1 MQKLLFGIFF
11 LVLVLVFPLPA
22 RAGVDVGVNI
32 SLPLPI
38 VFVAPP
44 QLIVLP
50 ETDIYVVPAVEVDI
64 FFYDGWWWR
73 PWEGGWYRSRHYDSG
88 WSYYEQVPSFY
99 SDIPSNWRNEYREHR
114 WRGNQWNYQPIPHQ
128 EVQQNWSVWQK
139 SGYWE
144 KQQTWGVKGLQPRM
158 RSKQPS
164 REVQQKTRQ
173 AQPQLKAVKPQR
185 SQQHQGEGKKV
196 QKAQPQ
202 HSQPQKGSQKGGKGE
217 AKGKK

>member
-11 LVLVLVFPLPA
+11 LVLVLVFPLPT

-50 ETDIYVVPAVEVDI
+50 ETDIYVVPDVEVDI
-64 FFYDGWWWR
+64 FFYNGWWWR
-73 PWEGGWYRSRHYDSG
+73 PWEEGWYRSRHYDSG
-88 WSYYEQVPSFY
+88 WSYYQQVPSFY
-99 SDIPSNWRNEYREHR
+99 GSIPSGWRNEYREHR
-114 WRGNQWNYQPIPHQ
+114 WRGNQWNYQQIPHQ
-128 EVQQNWSVWQK
+128 QVQQNWSVWQK

-144 KQQTWGVKGLQPRM
+144 KQKSWGVKGLQPRM
-158 RSKQPS
+158 RSKQYRGPG
-164 REVQQKTRQ
+164 QKFQ
-173 AQPQLKAVKPQR
+173 KAKPQH
-185 SQQHQGEGKKV
+185 QQQQYRGAGQKF

-202 HSQPQKGSQKGGKGE
+202 HQQGNQKGGKGG
-217 AKGKK
+217 KGGGKGNK

>member
-1 MQKLLFGIFF
+1 MQKLLFEIFF

-44 QLIVLP
+44 HLIILP
-50 ETDIYVVPAVEVDI
+50 ETNIYVVPAVEVDI

-73 PWEGGWYRSRHYDSG
+73 PWEGGWYRSRYYDSG
-88 WSYYEQVPSFY
+88 WSYYQQVPSFY
-99 SDIPSNWRNEYREHR
+99 SSIPSDWRSEYREHR
-114 WRGNQWNYQPIPHQ
+114 WRGNQWNYQPIPYQ

-139 SGYWE
+139 SGHWE
-144 KQQTWGVKGLQPRM
+144 QQTWGVKGLQPRM

-173 AQPQLKAVKPQR
+173 AAQPQLKAVKPER
-185 SQQHQGEGKKV
+185 SQQDRGQ
-196 QKAQPQ
+196 
-202 HSQPQKGSQKGGKGE
+202 GSQKGGKGE